1 MAFVEDF
8 EAFFDTEDFAV
19 IATFSGTSVSGIFD
33 ESFMEVQGVEGFHP
47 VFTCAQA
54 DVSSVAHGDSI
65 TIGGVVFHIQGVQRD
80 GTGMVAL
87 ILEDQT

>member
-8 EAFFDTEDFAV
+8 DSFFDTEDFAV
-19 IATFSGTSVSGIFD
+19 DATFGSTTINGIFD

-54 DVSSVAHGDSI
+54 DVSSIAHGNAI
-65 TIGGVVFHIQGVQRD
+65 TIGGVVYHVQGVQRD
-80 GTGMVAL
+80 GTGIVSL

>member
-8 EAFFDTEDFAV
+8 DAFFDTEDFAV

-47 VFTCAQA
+47 VFTC
-54 DVSSVAHGDSI
+54 V
-65 TIGGVVFHIQGVQRD
+65 QGVQRD
-80 GTGMVAL
+80 GTGIVNL

>member
-1 MAFVEDF
+1 
-8 EAFFDTEDFAV
+8 
-19 IATFSGTSVSGIFD
+19 
-33 ESFMEVQGVEGFHP
+33 VQGVEGFHP

-65 TIGGVVFHIQGVQRD
+65 TIGGVVFHVQGVQRD